1 MLSRQPHDVGRS
13 VLWWSR
19 SGRDYSRDRILRQAF
34 EQLGWTIRDFKPV
47 LSAVGDWQAWLQR
60 VETPDLVWVPCFRN
74 RDVSAAA
81 RWAHAHRVPLVFDPL
96 ISAYDKVVNER
107 ECVTPD
113 SPAARRLLSQEA
125 AQLKRCN
132 AVIADTHCH
141 ADYYSRQ
148 FNLNPDNVSVIPVG
162 AESGQFTPQPW
173 GTTPDRVRVLFY
185 GSFIG
190 LQGPEVIAAAA
201 RLVPEVDWRFIGD
214 GPLKPQCQALCEGLP
229 HVKFTPWIPYE
240 QLPSHIGQADILLG
254 VFGSS
259 QKASRVIPNKVY
271 QSLACG
277 RMVVTR
283 RSEAYP
289 AELLSSPA
297 TDTGLQ
303 FISSGSAEALADAV
317 RDLAGQ
323 SADLPKLGQLARQ
336 SYERHF
342 NSASIVSSLDA
353 ILTGLLGRSVGSP
366 SSPRPCS
373 VTAHSVS
380 ARSTVTER

>member
-1 MLSRQPHDVGRS
+1 MQSRQHHGVGRS

-47 LSAVGDWQAWLQR
+47 LSLVGDWQAWLQR
-60 VETPDLVWVPCFRN
+60 VETPDLVWVPCFRH
-74 RDVSAAA
+74 RDVAAAA
-81 RWAHAHRVPLVFDPL
+81 RWANARRVPLVFDPL
-96 ISAYDKVVNER
+96 ISAYDKVVCEK

-125 AQLKRCN
+125 ALLQRCD

-141 ADYYSRQ
+141 ADYFARQ
-148 FNLNPDNVSVIPVG
+148 FNLNPKNVSIIPVG
-162 AESGQFTPQPW
+162 AESGLFTPQPW
-173 GTTPDRVRVLFY
+173 GTTHDRVRVLFY

-201 RLVPEVDWRFIGD
+201 RLVPEVEWRLIGD
-214 GPLKPQCQALCEGLP
+214 GPLKRQCQALCQSLTN
-229 HVKFTPWIPYE
+229 VTFTPWIPYE

-259 QKASRVIPNKVY
+259 QKAIRVIPNKVY

-283 RSEAYP
+283 ISEAYP
-289 AELLSSPA
+289 KELLTSPA
-297 TDTGLQ
+297 TETGLQ
-303 FISSGSAEALADAV
+303 FISSGSAEALAAAV
-317 RDLAGQ
+317 RALAGQ
-323 SADLPKLGQLARQ
+323 SVDLSKLGHLARE

-342 NSASIVSSLDA
+342 NSASIVSCLHTM
-353 ILTGLLGRSVGSP
+353 ITGLLSRSAGSP
-366 SSPRPCS
+366 RTPLPCP
-373 VTAHSVS
+373 VS
-380 ARSTVTER
+380 THSTVTDR